1 MSPKKQVKTDSKAKA
16 LAALNAI
23 QNGIKFLLCR
33 WRPGKCGFRNSVK
46 KNRPN
51 VVFNTKSFYFS
62 DLQKGSPELRFQ
74 YKKFLFFRPSER
86 FSQNVVFNTNSFD
99 FTDLQKRFART
110 SFSIQI
116 VLILPTFR
124 KGSPERRFQ
133 YNRFL
138 FFARPPQTAFS
149 IQSIFILHPP
159 VPNRGLQ
166 VIPCVI
172 FC

>member
-1 MSPKKQVKTDSKAKA
+1 MDKLVDFLIYTLLHDFAACQRRGVRTASDSATH
-16 LAALNAI
+16 AATVDRI
-23 QNGIKFLLCR
+23 PTIKFLLCR

-86 FSQNVVFNTNSFD
+86 FSQNVVFNTNSFY
-99 FTDLQKRFART
+99 FSDLQ
-110 SFSIQI
+110 
-116 VLILPTFR
+116 

-133 YNRFL
+133 YK
-138 FFARPPQTAFS
+138 
-149 IQSIFILHPP
+149 
-159 VPNRGLQ
+159 
-166 VIPCVI
+166 
-172 FC
+172 

>member
-1 MSPKKQVKTDSKAKA
+1 V
-16 LAALNAI
+16 LYVYY
-23 QNGIKFLLCR
+23 IKFLLCR

-86 FSQNVVFNTNSFD
+86 FSQNVVFNTNSFY
-99 FTDLQKRFART
+99 FSDLQ
-110 SFSIQI
+110 
-116 VLILPTFR
+116 

-133 YNRFL
+133 YK
-138 FFARPPQTAFS
+138 
-149 IQSIFILHPP
+149 
-159 VPNRGLQ
+159 
-166 VIPCVI
+166 
-172 FC
+172 